1 MDTSRRC
8 WFALVDRDETAGK
21 TRDSGVAVRDSML
34 GEQGSRWIRWLNEE
48 DAGLVDATEDDV
60 TMVRKFA

>member
-1 MDTSRRC
+1 M
-8 WFALVDRDETAGK
+8 VDRDETAGK
-21 TRDSGVAVRDSML
+21 TRDGGVAVRDSML

-48 DAGLVDATEDDV
+48 DVGLVDATEDDV